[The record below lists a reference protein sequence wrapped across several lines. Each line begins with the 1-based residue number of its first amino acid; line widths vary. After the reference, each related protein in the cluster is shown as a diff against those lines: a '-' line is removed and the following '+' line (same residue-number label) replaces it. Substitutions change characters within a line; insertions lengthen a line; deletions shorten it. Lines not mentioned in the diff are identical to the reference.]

1 MRAISGVWQRS
12 FSIPIVDTTPDFL
25 LPIIV
30 PYEIDSVGSSS
41 GNYDFTRWSAY
52 GYINHELDNN
62 LTLIAGLTYEHIDFA
77 DGLLS
82 APRTDSRQKEGLFSP
97 KLGFVWQL
105 KDNLTLRGAWS
116 RSMSGYSI
124 EDQLRL
130 EPSQVAGLASTY
142 RSLVP
147 TQVTGTMAGG
157 TNDSFTLNLNA
168 EFSERTFGTI
178 EAFYGQFSGKRAFGI
193 FEETVVAGTFPND
206 PGELSVGTY
215 NQEIDYHE
223 YSLLARLDHL
233 LDDRTSIGTSLFV
246 QHAVID
252 ETIDTPALGATNP
265 LLDDTEATLYT
276 ASIYGR
282 YQLPEGWFLTGELQ
296 YWLQEN
302 EGLGSGLDDAS
313 MPILNLSIGR
323 RLQNQKGSIT
333 FSIYNLTDEDDGLNP
348 INYFNAPPDERTFVI
363 QFNYGF

>member
-1 MRAISGVWQRS
+1 
-12 FSIPIVDTTPDFL
+12 
-25 LPIIV
+25 
-30 PYEIDSVGSSS
+30 
-41 GNYDFTRWSAY
+41 
-52 GYINHELDNN
+52 
-62 LTLIAGLTYEHIDFA
+62 
-77 DGLLS
+77 
-82 APRTDSRQKEGLFSP
+82 
-97 KLGFVWQL
+97 
-105 KDNLTLRGAWS
+105 
-116 RSMSGYSI
+116 
-124 EDQLRL
+124 
-130 EPSQVAGLASTY
+130 
-142 RSLVP
+142 
-147 TQVTGTMAGG
+147 
-157 TNDSFTLNLNA
+157 
-168 EFSERTFGTI
+168 
-178 EAFYGQFSGKRAFGI
+178 
-193 FEETVVAGTFPND
+193 
-206 PGELSVGTY
+206 
-215 NQEIDYHE
+215 